1 MIGSDKEMNGPNPFP
16 APDAIMT
23 AAFSFSRQRR
33 LASFFL
39 ALACVSATKVLAEDP
54 VKLSLRNNGEI
65 VRIDRRQTLVVDLP
79 VSLGSGNYWTL
90 AAPPPAPLA
99 LALAQEDID
108 EGPEGVVG
116 QQTFA
121 FSAAG
126 AGTGRGEL
134 RLSYFEP
141 LRRGFG
147 LAQEFKVTVNAR

>member
-39 ALACVSATKVLAEDP
+39 ALACVSATQVLAEDP
-54 VKLSLRNNGEI
+54 VKVSLRNNGEI

-99 LALAQEDID
+99 LAQEDID

-126 AGTGRGEL
+126 AGRGEL